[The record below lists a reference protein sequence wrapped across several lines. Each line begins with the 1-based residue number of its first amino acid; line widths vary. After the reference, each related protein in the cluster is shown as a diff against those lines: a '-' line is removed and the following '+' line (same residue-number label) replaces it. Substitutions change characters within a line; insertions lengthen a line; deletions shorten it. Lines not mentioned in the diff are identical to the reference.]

1 MFDDGLP
8 EAAELR
14 ELSGVELIDAARGWA
29 RAENAACARK
39 LAVMAEIF
47 ARRTGL
53 PAGDRELWWID
64 PEAAVAAELAAALNV
79 TAGLALH
86 QTHRGVALRDRLPN
100 VAALFEAGQI
110 SEILVRAIV
119 WRTYLINDD
128 AAMAAVDAELAAQ
141 ISSWGALSAAK
152 TEAAIDEMVDRHDP
166 GALRVSRESSASRD
180 VEFGG
185 PSDTPG
191 FTSLWARM
199 HAADG
204 AVMRDR
210 MDAMAHG
217 VCEADPRSIDER
229 RNDAFAAI
237 GAGLD
242 TLACRCGTDDC
253 EAAGR
258 DRPGRNTT
266 VFVVG
271 DAATLEHTRR
281 DNTTGPEDPAGPQGP
296 DGGDEGPAGPE
307 DCGQP
312 EGPGGSGAG
321 AGSAEDSRLSPPARC
336 EDPRLRPGW
345 VFGAGIVPTPLLG
358 GLIDG
363 ARIRRIIH
371 PGDAPAEDRYTPSRG
386 LAEFI
391 RCRDLTCRFPGCNKP
406 ATEADLDH
414 TVPYPVGPTHAS
426 NIKCLCRFH
435 HLLKTFWTGPDGWRD
450 RQYPDGTVIWTS
462 PTGHTYTTHPGSRML
477 FPDLCKPTATLWDK
491 DPPAPDTTPGREAM
505 MPKRRRTR
513 AQNRARAIAAERK
526 LNDEHV
532 AEQNK
537 PPPF

>member
-8 EAAELR
+8 EAAELG

-39 LAVMAEIF
+39 LAVLAEIF

-53 PAGDRELWWID
+53 PAGERELWWID

-258 DRPGRNTT
+258 DRPARNTT
-266 VFVVG
+266 VFVLA
-271 DAATLEHTRR
+271 DPATLEHTRR
-281 DNTTGPEDPAGPQGP
+281 DHTTGPEDPAGPQGP
-296 DGGDEGPAGPE
+296 DNTDGPDGPDNSDGPDDGSGPDDGGEGGDVDEVGPEGGDDGDDGPEGGDEGPGGPE
-307 DCGQP
+307 GL
-312 EGPGGSGAG
+312 EGSGGSGAG
-321 AGSAEDSRLSPPARC
+321 AGSAEDPQPPPAARC
-336 EDPRLRPGW
+336 EDPGFRPGW

-391 RCRDLTCRFPGCNKP
+391 RCRDLTCRFPGCNRP

-426 NIKCLCRFH
+426 
-435 HLLKTFWTGPDGWRD
+435 
-450 RQYPDGTVIWTS
+450 
-462 PTGHTYTTHPGSRML
+462 
-477 FPDLCKPTATLWDK
+477 
-491 DPPAPDTTPGREAM
+491 
-505 MPKRRRTR
+505 
-513 AQNRARAIAAERK
+513 K
-526 LNDEHV
+526 LRC
-532 AEQNK
+532 
-537 PPPF
+537 